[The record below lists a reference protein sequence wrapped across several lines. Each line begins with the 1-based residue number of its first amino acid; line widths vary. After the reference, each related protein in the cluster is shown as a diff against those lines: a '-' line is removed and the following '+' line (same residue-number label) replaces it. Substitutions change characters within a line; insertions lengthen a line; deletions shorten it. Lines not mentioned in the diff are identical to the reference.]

1 MPFCAMAPVGPI
13 PFTVLFVTEQDVP
26 ER

>member
-13 PFTVLFVTEQDVP
+13 PFTVPFVTEQDVP